1 MPRPQREPERGRADR
16 SGGRQGAGRP
26 GDGAPGAGRAGAGRT
41 GSGRAGAGRDSR
53 AGRAGTGRDAGARR
67 RDERD
72 PSRPSW
78 EPRERPSRWQRNV
91 DRDEQ
96 RGYGDAAGRDDQ
108 RGGGRRSDRDRD
120 GGVQGRGRGGERRGH
135 APRGD
140 REDRRAAVERR
151 AAGRDPIRDRARDRA
166 QRPRGP
172 EAGTSYRDLRAGR
185 AAAGGERQ
193 RPVGRSVGGER
204 ERLDD
209 RARTDDRA
217 RRDDRTAQH
226 RARDGHAPRVDRA
239 RTDGRVDSTYYP
251 SRAAQPGASDDVVHD
266 RLDATAVTQEVDG
279 VDFAD
284 LGLGAGIVGA
294 LGGLGARAPFPI
306 QAAAIPEALAGRDVL
321 GRGRT
326 GSGKTIAFVA
336 PIVEHLLRTRPEG
349 GRTVGR
355 PPRALILAPTRELAM
370 QIDQVAQ
377 AVGRAVGMFTTT
389 IVGGVRQGPQE
400 LALERGVDILIGT
413 PGRIEDLSEQGI
425 LNLGRVEVAVLDE
438 ADHMCELGFLEPV
451 QRLLRR
457 TRPDSQK
464 LLFSATLDS
473 EVSTLAKEFLREPA
487 VLEVAGEDQASG
499 TIDHHVL
506 VVDRYDKDPV
516 LEQLATAPGPVVVFA
531 RTRVYAE
538 RLAQQMQA
546 AGIKAASLHGD
557 LTQARRQRNLD
568 DLHRGR
574 IDVLVATDV
583 AARGIHI
590 DSVGLVV
597 QADPPDEH
605 KTYMHRSGRTGRAGR
620 QGTVVTVIAPS
631 RRARM
636 QELLQRA
643 EIQAPMVPV
652 APTDDVLGIIGLTAR

>member
-1 MPRPQREPERGRADR
+1 MPRPQREPDRRRGGADDRSGRGR
-16 SGGRQGAGRP
+16 SGGRP
-26 GDGAPGAGRAGAGRT
+26 
-41 GSGRAGAGRDSR
+41 
-53 AGRAGTGRDAGARR
+53 GTGRPATGRAAGGRQ

-78 EPRERPSRWQRNV
+78 EPREKPSRWQRNV

-96 RGYGDAAGRDDQ
+96 RGYGDRSDRGGRDDRG
-108 RGGGRRSDRDRD
+108 RGGRDDRDA
-120 GGVQGRGRGGERRGH
+120 GGRGAGRGGERHGH
-135 APRGD
+135 AAPRGD
-140 REDRRAAVERR
+140 REARRAAVERR

-166 QRPRGP
+166 QQPRGP
-172 EAGTSYRDLRAGR
+172 EAGTSYRDLKSGK
-185 AAAGGERQ
+185 GGARRDDRGDQRQ
-193 RPVGRSVGGER
+193 RPVGRSVGGDR
-204 ERLDD
+204 DRLDD
-209 RARTDDRA
+209 RARADDRS

-226 RARDGHAPRVDRA
+226 RAREDRSRDQAAPRIDRA
-239 RTDGRVDSTYYP
+239 RPDGRVDSTYYP

-266 RLDATAVTQEVDG
+266 RLAATAVSQAVEGIGFD
-279 VDFAD
+279 D

-294 LGGLGARAPFPI
+294 LGGLGATAPFPI
-306 QAAAIPEALAGRDVL
+306 QAAAIPEAIAGRDVL

-336 PIVEHLLRTRPEG
+336 PIVEHLLRTRPDG

-355 PPRALILAPTRELAM
+355 PPRALVLAPTRELAM
-370 QIDQVAQ
+370 QIDQVTQ
-377 AVGRAVGMFTTT
+377 SIGKAVGIFTTT

-400 LALERGVDILIGT
+400 KALERGVDILIGT
-413 PGRIEDLSEQGI
+413 PGRIEDLVEQGI
-425 LNLGRVEVAVLDE
+425 LNLGRVEIAVLDE

-464 LLFSATLDS
+464 LLFSATLDQ
-473 EVSTLAKEFLREPA
+473 EVSALAKEFLRDPA
-487 VLEVAGEDQASG
+487 VLEVEGEDQASG

-506 VVDRYDKDPV
+506 VVDRYDKDAV
-516 LEQLATAPGPVVVFA
+516 LEQLALAEGPVVVFA

-538 RLAQQMQA
+538 RLAQQMVE
-546 AGIKAASLHGD
+546 AGILAASLHGD

-568 DLHRGR
+568 MLQKGS

-620 QGTVVTVIAPS
+620 RGTVVTVIARS
-631 RRARM
+631 RRDRM
-636 QELLQRA
+636 QQLLERA
-643 EIQAPMVPV
+643 EIEAPMVPV
-652 APTDDVLGIIGLTAR
+652 GPADDVLSIVGVLPRR

>member
-1 MPRPQREPERGRADR
+1 MPRPQREPDRRRGGADDRSGRGR
-16 SGGRQGAGRP
+16 SGGRPGTGGSGTGR
-26 GDGAPGAGRAGAGRT
+26 ASTGRAGGGRQ
-41 GSGRAGAGRDSR
+41 
-53 AGRAGTGRDAGARR
+53 

-78 EPRERPSRWQRNV
+78 EPREKPSRWQRSV

-96 RGYGDAAGRDDQ
+96 RGYRDEQ
-108 RGGGRRSDRDRD
+108 RGYGDDRARGRGRGSDRDRD
-120 GGVQGRGRGGERRGH
+120 GGVRGTGRGDARHGTPS
-135 APRGD
+135 PRGD
-140 REDRRAAVERR
+140 REARRAAVERR

-166 QRPRGP
+166 QHPRGP
-172 EAGTSYRDLRAGR
+172 EAGTSYRDLKAGK
-185 AAAGGERQ
+185 AGARRDDRGGDRQ
-193 RPVGRSVGGER
+193 PPVGRSVGGER
-204 ERLDD
+204 DRLDD
-209 RARTDDRA
+209 RARADDRS

-226 RARDGHAPRVDRA
+226 RARDDRDRDQAAAPRIDRA
-239 RTDGRVDSTYYP
+239 RLDGRVDSTYYP

-266 RLDATAVTQEVDG
+266 RLDATAVSQTVEG

-294 LGGLGARAPFPI
+294 LGGLGATAPFPI

-326 GSGKTIAFVA
+326 GSGKTIAFVT

-355 PPRALILAPTRELAM
+355 PPRALVLAPTRELAM
-370 QIDQVAQ
+370 QIDQVTQ
-377 AVGRAVGMFTTT
+377 SIGKAVGIFTTT

-400 LALERGVDILIGT
+400 KALERGVDILIGT
-413 PGRIEDLSEQGI
+413 PGRIEDLVEQGI

-464 LLFSATLDS
+464 LLFSATLDQ
-473 EVSTLAKEFLREPA
+473 EVSALAKEFLRDPA
-487 VLEVAGEDQASG
+487 VLEVEGEDQASG
-499 TIDHHVL
+499 TIEHHVL
-506 VVDRYDKDPV
+506 VVDRYDKDAV
-516 LEQLATAPGPVVVFA
+516 LEQLALAEGPVVVFA

-538 RLAQQMQA
+538 RLAQQMQE
-546 AGIKAASLHGD
+546 AGILAASLHGD

-568 DLHRGR
+568 MLQKGS

-605 KTYMHRSGRTGRAGR
+605 KTYLHRSGRTGRAGR
-620 QGTVVTVIAPS
+620 RGTVVTVIARS
-631 RRARM
+631 RRDRM
-636 QELLQRA
+636 QQLLDRA
-643 EIQAPMVPV
+643 EIDAPMVPV
-652 APTDDVLGIIGLTAR
+652 GPTDDVLGIVGVLPRR